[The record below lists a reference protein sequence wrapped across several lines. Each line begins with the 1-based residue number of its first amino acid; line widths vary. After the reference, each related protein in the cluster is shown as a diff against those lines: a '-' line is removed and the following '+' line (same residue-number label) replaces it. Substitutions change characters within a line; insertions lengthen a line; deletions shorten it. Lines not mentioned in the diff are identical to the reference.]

1 VKAGNVDFRFSE
13 EEEAFRAEV
22 RAFIAE
28 NMTEE
33 IRSHWLGGLLDTP
46 ARREFVTKMADRG
59 WLSMGF
65 PAEYGGTRQT
75 VPLAQYILNQELHR
89 AEAPIVGK
97 NLGVIVNTILR
108 HGSDQLKR
116 EFVPRIFRNEIQ
128 WAIAYTEP
136 EAGSDL
142 ANMQCR
148 AVLDGDE
155 YVVNGT
161 KRFITS
167 AHFGDYWWTGV
178 RTDPNAAP
186 KHKGISLLIIEGKLP
201 GITVTPLW
209 TIIGERTNDIF
220 FDNVRVPKKYLVGEE
235 NKGWYYIS
243 EALTYERF
251 AMTSIIPTMR
261 KLERLIAWVKEAEAD
276 GKPLAADPVVRRMV
290 ARMAVLVEMGTM
302 LDLRCLCMAIRP
314 DYVPNNEAAM
324 NKMWG
329 GIVETILSDET
340 LDLLGPHG
348 FLWKDD
354 EAPMGG
360 EVADD
365 YLWAGHQRVAAA
377 GVDIS
382 RNIIAK
388 RMLGLPS
395 A

>member
-1 VKAGNVDFRFSE
+1 MDFRFSE

-28 NMTEE
+28 NMTPE

-46 ARREFVTKMADRG
+46 PRVEFVTKMADRG

-65 PAEYGGTRQT
+65 PEEYGGTRQT
-75 VPLAQYILNQELHR
+75 IRLSQYILNQELHA

-108 HGSDQLKR
+108 HGSERLKQ

-155 YVVNGT
+155 YVINGT

-178 RTDPNAAP
+178 RTDPNASP
-186 KHKGISLLIIEGKLP
+186 KHKGISLMIIDRNLP

-220 FDNVRVPKKYLVGEE
+220 FDNVRVPKEYLVGEV

-251 AMTSIIPTMR
+251 AMTSIVPTVR
-261 KLERLIAWVKEAEAD
+261 KLDRLIAYVKEHEVD
-276 GKPLAADPVVRRMV
+276 GEPLANDPEVRRMV
-290 ARMAVLVEMGTM
+290 ARMAVLVEMGKM

-329 GIVETILSDET
+329 GIVETILGDET
-340 LDLLGPHG
+340 LDVLGPHG
-348 FLWKDD
+348 FLWKDED
-354 EAPMGG
+354 APMHG
-360 EVADD
+360 EVVDD

-382 RNIIAK
+382 RNMIAK
-388 RMLGLPS
+388 RMLGLPC

>member
-1 VKAGNVDFRFSE
+1 MDFRFSD

-22 RAFIAE
+22 RQFIAE
-28 NMTEE
+28 NMTDE

-46 ARREFVTKMADRG
+46 ERRDFVTKMADRG

-75 VPLAQYILNQELHR
+75 VPLAQYIMNQELHR

-108 HGSDQLKR
+108 HGNEQMKS
-116 EFVPRIFRNEIQ
+116 EFIPRIFRNEIQ
-128 WAIAYTEP
+128 WAIAYSEP

-142 ANMQCR
+142 ANMR
-148 AVLDGDE
+148 ASAVLDGDE
-155 YVVNGT
+155 YVINGS

-167 AHFGDYWWTGV
+167 AHFGDYMWTGV
-178 RTDPNAAP
+178 RTDPNAQP
-186 KHKGISLLIIEGKLP
+186 KHKGISLIIIDAKLP
-201 GITVTPLW
+201 GITVTPTW
-209 TIIGERTNDIF
+209 TIIGERTNDVF
-220 FDNVRVPKKYLVGEE
+220 FDDVRVPKDYLVGEV

-251 AMTSIIPTMR
+251 AMTSIIPTVR
-261 KLERLIAWVKEAEAD
+261 KLDRLIEYVKTAEVD
-276 GKPLAADPVVRRMV
+276 GEPLAKNAIARRMV
-290 ARMAVLVEMGTM
+290 ARMATLVEMGKM
-302 LDLRCLCMAIRP
+302 LDLRCLCMAIKP

-329 GIVETILSDET
+329 GIIETILSDET
-340 LDLLGPHG
+340 LDVLGPDG
-348 FLWKDD
+348 FLWKDED
-354 EAPMGG
+354 APMSG
-360 EVADD
+360 EVVDD

-382 RNIIAK
+382 KNILAK
-388 RMLGLPS
+388 RLLGLPS
-395 A
+395 

>member
-1 VKAGNVDFRFSE
+1 VDFRFSD

-22 RAFIAE
+22 RAFISE
-28 NMTEE
+28 NMTDE

-46 ARREFVTKMADRG
+46 ERREFVTKMADRG

-75 VPLAQYILNQELHR
+75 VPLAQYIMNQELHR

-108 HGSDQLKR
+108 HGNDRIKK

-142 ANMQCR
+142 ANMQCS

-167 AHFGDYWWTGV
+167 AHFGDYMWTGV
-178 RTDPNAAP
+178 RTDREAKP
-186 KHKGISLLIIEGKLP
+186 KHKGISLMIIDRNLP

-209 TIIGERTNDIF
+209 TIIGERTNDVF
-220 FDNVRVPKKYLVGEE
+220 FDNVRVPKDYLVGEE

-251 AMTSIIPTMR
+251 AMTSIIPTVR
-261 KLERLIAWVKEAEAD
+261 KLERLIEYVKTTEAD
-276 GKPLAADPVVRRMV
+276 GAPLAKDPVVRRMV
-290 ARMAVLVEMGTM
+290 ARVAMLVEMGKM
-302 LDLRCLCMAIRP
+302 LDLRCLCMAIQP

-340 LDLLGPHG
+340 LDILGPDG

-354 EAPMGG
+354 DAPMSG

-382 RNIIAK
+382 KNIIAK
-388 RMLGLPS
+388 RLLGLPS

>member
-1 VKAGNVDFRFSE
+1 MDFRFSD
-13 EEEAFRAEV
+13 EEEAFRSEV
-22 RAFIAE
+22 RTFIAE
-28 NMTEE
+28 NMTDE

-46 ARREFVTKMADRG
+46 PRVDFVTKMADRG

-75 VPLAQYILNQELHR
+75 IQLSQYILNQELHR

-116 EFVPRIFRNEIQ
+116 EFLPRIFRNEIQ

-142 ANMQCR
+142 ANMQCS

-155 YVVNGT
+155 YVINGT

-178 RTDPNAAP
+178 RTDRNASP
-186 KHKGISLLIIEGKLP
+186 KHKGISLMIIDRNLP

-220 FDNVRVPKKYLVGEE
+220 FDNVRVPKDYLVGEV

-251 AMTSIIPTMR
+251 AMTSIVPTVR
-261 KLERLIAWVKEAEAD
+261 KLERLIAYVKEHEVD
-276 GKPLAADPVVRRMV
+276 GVPLAADPEVRRMV
-290 ARMAVLVEMGTM
+290 ARMAVLVEMGKM

-314 DYVPNNEAAM
+314 NYVPNNEAAM

-329 GIVETILSDET
+329 GIVETILGDET

-348 FLWKDD
+348 FLWKDED
-354 EAPMGG
+354 APMHG
-360 EVADD
+360 EVVDD